1 MVSFD
6 FRDLVSSM
14 EVRDPAEGSVPVCDI
29 MREHLV
35 RYVMQ
40 TTKGIIILR
49 HMPLRVRRM
58 TDLAQ
63 ARLYPTRPELEA
75 EARSLVPYFDGV
87 PEEQV
92 KPEKR
97 ERFEQI
103 ARELMLTDMSAMG
116 VIVAP
121 ALGSM
126 EDYERLFESL
136 TPEEQV
142 QLASA
147 VRDLSTPVP
156 YAMVDSTAMEVAKAN
171 GLSLMDESQL
181 ELMTVSQA
189 AYWTERLA
197 RESRK
202 AEELARSLVG
212 RKG

>member
-1 MVSFD
+1 MKTVMTAAIIPAIVYFASIFFMVD
-6 FRDLVSSM
+6 FQAKKLKLV
-14 EVRDPAEGSVPVCDI
+14 GVPKSELPNAWTELRRGGYLLIPLIVFIIVITVFGRSII
-29 MREHLV
+29 MGAITAIVLA
-35 RYVMQ
+35 
-40 TTKGIIILR
+40 IILSWIASLVIKT
-49 HMPLRVRRM
+49 PEAKAGRVGAKSS
-58 TDLAQ
+58 AQ
-63 ARLYPTRPELEA
+63 ALKE
-75 EARSLVPYFDGV
+75 G
-87 PEEQV
+87 
-92 KPEKR
+92 
-97 ERFEQI
+97 
-103 ARELMLTDMSAMG
+103 
-116 VIVAP
+116 

>member
-1 MVSFD
+1 MTGPTVIETPPRYGCPRCNRTFD
-6 FRDLVSSM
+6 
-14 EVRDPAEGSVPVCDI
+14 
-29 MREHLV
+29 
-35 RYVMQ
+35 
-40 TTKGIIILR
+40 
-49 HMPLRVRRM
+49 
-58 TDLAQ
+58 
-63 ARLYPTRPELEA
+63 
-75 EARSLVPYFDGV
+75 
-87 PEEQV
+87 
-92 KPEKR
+92 
-97 ERFEQI
+97 
-103 ARELMLTDMSAMG
+103 
-116 VIVAP
+116 
-121 ALGSM
+121 SM

-156 YAMVDSTAMEVAKAN
+156 FDMVDSTAMEVAKAN

-189 AYWTERLA
+189 AYWSERLA